1 MVFPN
6 LFNRDA
12 RMDTS
17 PIPEPETMPIHALHS
32 AMKESHDALLH
43 RLKTVQAEQ
52 RRLQELEFELTVSLN
67 SITAGAKVLADARKI
82 EDDVKIQVEDI
93 E

>member
-6 LFNRDA
+6 LFNRDVT
-12 RMDTS
+12 MDTAKV
-17 PIPEPETMPIHALHS
+17 PEPAVMPIHALHA

-43 RLKTVQAEQ
+43 RLKVVQAEQ
-52 RRLQELEFELTVSLN
+52 RRLQELEFELTTALN
-67 SITAGAKVLADARKI
+67 SIAAGAKVLSEAKKVEA
-82 EDDVKIQVEDI
+82 EVKVQVEDI